1 MSVVATT
8 PIKDSLLDSKPY
20 VEHHPTFGYAYIP
33 NVKMELPRPG
43 GGRYRMVTN
52 SQGIRSDREYAFQKP
67 PGVKRIIICGDSMAA
82 GQFTSN
88 DQRFSELLE
97 RRVPGL
103 EVLNLALEGTGTDQ
117 QLLIYENVGSLY
129 EHDAVVVMPFLQ
141 NIRRNMVEARV
152 SIDPKTL
159 AKVLAPKPRFELKN
173 GQLELLNVP
182 VSKERKAVVEGDQST
197 LNGTDSELTASRKI
211 KNKLNGLPGIGLAK
225 KVLYQANPWEP
236 FPEYKSA
243 GTKEWQLMEAILKR
257 FKTAAGTRPL
267 VIVPIFYDSYV
278 RYRMA
283 RNYWTRFSE
292 LEAIPG
298 VHVWDLLPHFRQLG
312 PEASRCFLEPYDAH
326 FSAYGHLVVTEFLEQ
341 KLKEAG
347 LVPANR
353 AASPREI

>member
-1 MSVVATT
+1 MSNMITSATQ
-8 PIKDSLLDSKPY
+8 DSLLDSKPY
-20 VEHHPTFGYAYIP
+20 VEYHPAFGYSYIP
-33 NVKMELPRPG
+33 NVNMELSRPG
-43 GGRYRMVTN
+43 GGRYRLVIN
-52 SQGIRSDREYAFQKP
+52 SRGIRSDREYAFKKP
-67 PGVKRIIICGDSMAA
+67 PGVTRIIICGDSMAA

-97 RRVPGL
+97 RRVLGL

-173 GQLELLNVP
+173 GCLELLNVP
-182 VSKERKAVVEGDQST
+182 VPKERKPVVEGDQSA
-197 LNGTDSELTASRKI
+197 LNGTDAELSTSRKI
-211 KNKLNGLPGIGLAK
+211 KNTLNGLPGIGLAK
-225 KVLYQANPWEP
+225 KVLYQVNPWEP

-243 GTKEWQLMEAILKR
+243 STKEWQVMDAILKR
-257 FKTAAGTRPL
+257 FKTAAGARPL
-267 VIVPIFYDSYV
+267 VIIPIFYDSYV

-292 LEAIPG
+292 LKKIPG
-298 VHVWDLLPHFRQLG
+298 VQVWDLLPHFRRLG
-312 PEASRCFLEPYDAH
+312 PEASRGFLEPYDAH

-347 LVPANR
+347 LVPNR
-353 AASPREI
+353 VGSSRTV